1 MEEDQV
7 ARAEDV
13 IWREI
18 DNEIAVIRDDG
29 LAVYVLNKTAARIW
43 KMCDGSLTPDEIAA
57 KLCEDYD
64 VSIDR
69 ASVDV
74 RNALTGM
81 RAKGLLKRADDLT
94 PKGTSAG

>member
-1 MEEDQV
+1 MEENQV

-43 KMCDGSLTPDEIAA
+43 KMCDGSLRPDEIAA
-57 KLCEDYD
+57 KLCEEYD

-69 ASVDV
+69 ASADV

-94 PKGTSAG
+94 RKGTPAE